1 MALNCGIVGLPN
13 VGKSTIFNAMTAA
26 GAAAENYPFCTI
38 DPNVGVVPLEDARL
52 TRLAE
57 LSGSAQVIPATVE
70 FVDIAGLVAGA
81 SQGEGLGNRFLAHIR
96 ETDAI
101 LHVVRCFEDPNVVHV
116 AGSVDPAR
124 DVATIDLELILA
136 DMESLARRKERLT
149 KKARSGDKQAATDL
163 ALTERV
169 LSAIEAGKSAR
180 EVPLADDEREALR
193 DAHLLTLKP
202 VLFVANVAEADL
214 GRETPQVERVR
225 ELARE
230 RGAEVV
236 VISGRIESE
245 LAQLS
250 GDDRAAFLAE
260 LGQTESG
267 LSRLARAAY
276 TLLGRV
282 TYFTAGPKEAR
293 AWTIQDGTR
302 AEQAAGVIH
311 TDIERGFIRAEVMRF
326 EDMDRLGSAQAVK
339 EAGLL
344 HSEGKDYVVADGDV
358 IHFRFNV

>member
-26 GAAAENYPFCTI
+26 GAAAANYPFCTI
-38 DPNVGVVPLEDARL
+38 DPNVGIVPLDDPRL

-57 LSGSAQVIPATVE
+57 VFGSAQLLPATVE
-70 FVDIAGLVAGA
+70 FVDIAGLVEGA
-81 SQGEGLGNRFLAHIR
+81 SKGEGLGNRFLAHIR
-96 ETDAI
+96 ETEAI
-101 LHVVRCFEDPNVVHV
+101 LHVVRCFEDSQVVHV
-116 AGSVDPAR
+116 AGSVDPRR
-124 DVATIDLELILA
+124 DIATIDLELILA
-136 DMESLARRKERLT
+136 DMESLARRKERLQ

-169 LSAIEAGKSAR
+169 LSAIEAGKTAR
-180 EVPLADDEREALR
+180 EVPLSEDERAALR

-202 VLFVANVAEADL
+202 VLFVANVAESDL
-214 GRETPQVERVR
+214 GRTTPLVAQVEEV
-225 ELARE
+225 ARE
-230 RGAEVV
+230 RGAEAV
-236 VISGRIESE
+236 VISGGIESE

-250 GDDRAAFLAE
+250 GEDRAAYLAE
-260 LGQTESG
+260 LGIEEAG

-276 TLLGRV
+276 ALLGRI
-282 TYFTAGPKEAR
+282 TYFTAGPKEAP
-293 AWTIQDGTR
+293 AWTIQAGTR

-311 TDIERGFIRAEVMRF
+311 TDMERGFIRAEIMGF
-326 EDMDRLGSAQAVK
+326 EDVDRLGSAQAVK

-344 HSEGKDYVVADGDV
+344 RLEGRDYVVQDGDV